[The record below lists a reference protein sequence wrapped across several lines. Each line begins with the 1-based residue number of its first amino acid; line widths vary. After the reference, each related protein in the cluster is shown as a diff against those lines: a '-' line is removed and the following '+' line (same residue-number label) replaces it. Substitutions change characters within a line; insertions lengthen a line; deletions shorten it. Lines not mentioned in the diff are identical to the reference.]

1 MNKRPRRKDR
11 RENTRFEVRHMMKQ
25 IRKGYLTIVYSIG
38 GYRLREWNL
47 ERRLSRE
54 IHRMLQEAGEPA

>member
-1 MNKRPRRKDR
+1 
-11 RENTRFEVRHMMKQ
+11 MMKQ